1 MKLSNLMVM
10 ITTAFILVSGAVQ
23 AQETN
28 KHNPHNQNFL
38 SKRPYHEPVT
48 NNVNKSNDEFEGA
61 TLERDE
67 ITEKELARVKT
78 LKVLRMHQL
87 SRRGYHEAN

>member
-1 MKLSNLMVM
+1 MKVSNLATL
-10 ITTAFILVSGAVQ
+10 ITAAVLLVSGAVQ
-23 AQETN
+23 AQESN
-28 KHNPHNQNFL
+28 KHSPHNQNFI

-48 NNVNKSNDEFEGA
+48 NNASKFAEEFEGA
-61 TLERDE
+61 TLERNE
-67 ITEKELARVKT
+67 VTESERAAIKT

>member
-1 MKLSNLMVM
+1 MKVSNLVVV
-10 ITTAFILVSGAVQ
+10 ITSVVLLASGAVQ
-23 AQETN
+23 AQETS
-28 KHNPHNQNFL
+28 KHNPHNQNFI

-48 NNVNKSNDEFEGA
+48 NNANKSTDEFEGA

-67 ITEKELARVKT
+67 VTENERATVKN
-78 LKVLRMHQL
+78 LKVLRMHQF

>member
-1 MKLSNLMVM
+1 MKVSS
-10 ITTAFILVSGAVQ
+10 LVIALTSVLLVTSGVLQ

-28 KHNPHNQNFL
+28 KHNPHNQNFI

-48 NNVNKSNDEFEGA
+48 QNASKTAEEFEGA
-61 TLERDE
+61 TLEQNE
-67 ITEKELARVKT
+67 NKKAVVKN
-78 LKVLRMHQL
+78 LKILRMNQF

>member
-1 MKLSNLMVM
+1 M
-10 ITTAFILVSGAVQ
+10 ITTASILVSGAVQ

-67 ITEKELARVKT
+67 VTENERAAVKN
-78 LKVLRMHQL
+78 LKVLRMHQF

>member
-1 MKLSNLMVM
+1 MKVSNLVVV
-10 ITTAFILVSGAVQ
+10 ITSAVLLASGVVQ

-28 KHNPHNQNFL
+28 KHNPHNQNFI

-48 NNVNKSNDEFEGA
+48 NNANKSTDEFEGA

-67 ITEKELARVKT
+67 VTENERAAVKN
-78 LKVLRMHQL
+78 LKVLRMHQF